1 MIVDHRAA
9 FLAELSENQHKER
22 GPLGQL
28 RAAAWSRFEE
38 VGLPNRKSEAYKYFP
53 TAQLFSEHFAKP
65 SKTKL
70 TLRDVAPFVLPEC
83 ANSYVVFVNGR
94 LDFELSN
101 LEGIEGAGIA
111 RSFED
116 AMRSYSAFLTG
127 RLQEQGKKEKDPFAL
142 VHAALFDEGLFIYLP
157 AKSSLDVPVQV
168 INLSVNRVEPIM
180 TLPKL
185 GIFAAKETNAE
196 LIVTHHALGTE
207 SLFTHLAIDAVLEPA
222 ARLKITQVA
231 ADPNITWGFST
242 LRADVKA
249 KACLESLH
257 LATRFGHF
265 RFDYSVDL
273 VGQEARAD
281 LKGAGLS
288 AGSGKARQSLHTAV
302 DIRHRA
308 PATFSHQLFKR
319 ALRKEGLSDFAGKI
333 FVDPIAQQ
341 TDAFQLCQHLL
352 LDPSA
357 KAYARPGLEIYADDV
372 KASHGATSGGL
383 ESEPKFYLEARGIAK
398 EKIERYLVRA
408 HFKELFDSMECE
420 SIERLFNSEVEGF
433 CV

>member
-9 FLAELSENQHKER
+9 FISELSENLNWEQDS
-22 GPLGQL
+22 LGHL
-28 RAAAWSRFEE
+28 RAAAWSRLEE

-53 TAQLFSEHFAKP
+53 TAQLFSEHFARAP
-65 SKTKL
+65 LTKL
-70 TLRDVAPFVLPEC
+70 TPRDIAPLILPEC
-83 ANSYVVFVNGR
+83 KESYVVFVNGR
-94 LDFELSN
+94 LDFELSC
-101 LEGIEGAGIA
+101 LEGVEGACIA

-127 RLQEQGKKEKDPFAL
+127 RLKEQGQKEKDPFAL
-142 VHAALFDEGLFIYLP
+142 LHAALFDEGLFIYLP
-157 AKSSLDVPVQV
+157 AKSSLDVPLQV
-168 INLSVNRVEPIM
+168 INLSVNRIEPIM

-185 GIFAAKETNAE
+185 GIFASKETHAE
-196 LIVTHHALGTE
+196 LIITHHALGTE
-207 SLFTHLAIDAVLEPA
+207 DLFTHLAIDAVLEPA
-222 ARLKITQVA
+222 SRLKISQVA

-249 KACLESLH
+249 KASLQSMH
-257 LATRFGHF
+257 TATRFGHF
-265 RFDYSVDL
+265 RFDYGVDL
-273 VGQEARAD
+273 LGEQARAD
-281 LKGAGLS
+281 LKGAGL
-288 AGSGKARQSLHTAV
+288 GRERQGIHTAV
-302 DIRHRA
+302 DVRHRA
-308 PATFSHQLFKR
+308 PSTFSSQLFKR
-319 ALRKEGLSDFAGKI
+319 ALRREGLGDFAGKI

-357 KAYARPGLEIYADDV
+357 KAYAKPGLEIYADDV
-372 KASHGATSGGL
+372 KASHGATCGGL

-398 EKIERYLVRA
+398 EKIERYLVRG
-408 HFKELFDSMECE
+408 HFKELFDSTICE